1 MRFCLLLVFFFQG
14 FWVDAQPEFLTIGVN
29 GLTCSQ
35 CTRNV
40 EMKLRKLSFVTGV
53 KMNLQQTNGVLSFKP
68 TGLDPSAIARAVR
81 DAGFSLRFMEM
92 IVDEPNAPDTTVF
105 RIGPNSFRI
114 IPTDQPFL
122 PGQRYDLLARN
133 FYRLPNT
140 ENGNRNFR
148 KRRSLLLITWP
159 WLKNQPLH
167 ETTCSVDRLFSG
179 VVTGFLPGAVSAH
192 RACQYHAEASV
203 WDPCD

>member
-40 EMKLRKLSFVTGV
+40 EMKLRKISFVTGV
-53 KMNLQQTNGVLSFKP
+53 KMNLQQTNGVLSVKP

-92 IVDEPNAPDTTVF
+92 IVDEPNARDTTVF
-105 RIGPNSFRI
+105 RIGSNLFRI

-122 PGQRYDLLARN
+122 PGSTVRFIGQEFLSPAEYRKWKPKLPKASKSATYYLAVV
-133 FYRLPNT
+133 
-140 ENGNRNFR
+140 
-148 KRRSLLLITWP
+148 KKS
-159 WLKNQPLH
+159 
-167 ETTCSVDRLFSG
+167 TTS
-179 VVTGFLPGAVSAH
+179 
-192 RACQYHAEASV
+192 
-203 WDPCD
+203 